1 LRHQGGNTA
10 IIFGMAAI
18 PLLALGGGAV
28 DVTHR
33 AQVRGELQSA
43 VDTAAIAAAR
53 VLQVGELERDADWDA
68 LRAEASARART
79 ILQAALTGFGGAND
93 LDVDVNIEGENIA
106 ISTAFDVPTSF
117 LGVIGIKTLPAK
129 AMAEVSLPEP
139 ILMEIVLILDY
150 SGSMR
155 ANDKYIRMTD
165 AAVDFV
171 QRVAAD
177 RAGTTKVAIVPF
189 SEYVLA
195 DIPLTYVRDG
205 GSQALNGTGV
215 CVLNRDYPYSA
226 TDEPPSST
234 IVESQWRLGDDGECD
249 DDYRGGGLALR
260 DLTDDLDSI
269 VTALEGM
276 EPVGLTNISLATE
289 LGWHVLSPEAPFEA
303 ARDYSDEHLQ
313 KVIILLTDG
322 VQTVP
327 ASGPSGDTSTLA
339 ADDVTMEICTSAKAE
354 NVRIFSIAYD
364 VDDERVHDLLLGCA
378 SSPGSYFD
386 ARNVTG
392 ISGVFDEIYSQI
404 AESVWLSR

>member
-1 LRHQGGNTA
+1 
-10 IIFGMAAI
+10 M
-18 PLLALGGGAV
+18 
-28 DVTHR
+28 
-33 AQVRGELQSA
+33 
-43 VDTAAIAAAR
+43 
-53 VLQVGELERDADWDA
+53 RD
-68 LRAEASARART
+68 
-79 ILQAALTGFGGAND
+79 
-93 LDVDVNIEGENIA
+93 
-106 ISTAFDVPTSF
+106 
-117 LGVIGIKTLPAK
+117 
-129 AMAEVSLPEP
+129 
-139 ILMEIVLILDY
+139 
-150 SGSMR
+150 
-155 ANDKYIRMTD
+155 NDKYVRMTD

-189 SEYVLA
+189 SEYVFA
-195 DIPLTYVRDG
+195 DIPVTYVRDG
-205 GSQALNGTGV
+205 GSQVANGAGL
-215 CVLNRDYPYSA
+215 CLLNRDYPYSA

-234 IVESQWRLGDDGECD
+234 MVESQWRLGDDDECD
-249 DDYRGGGLALR
+249 DYRSGGLAVR

-289 LGWHVLSPEAPFEA
+289 IGWHVLSPEAPFDT

-313 KVIILLTDG
+313 KVIVLLTDG
-322 VQTVP
+322 MQTVS

-339 ADDVTMEICTSAKAE
+339 ADDVTAEICTSAKAT

-392 ISGVFDEIYSQI
+392 ISQVFDEIYSQI